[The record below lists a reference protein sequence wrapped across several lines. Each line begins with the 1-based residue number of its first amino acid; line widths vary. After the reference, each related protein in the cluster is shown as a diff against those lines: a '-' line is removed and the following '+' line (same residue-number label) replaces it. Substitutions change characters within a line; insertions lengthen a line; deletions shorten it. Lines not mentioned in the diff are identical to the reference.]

1 MRKPNYGSFDY
12 YRWYMFEQI
21 LDEII
26 QFAVDLARRTY
37 SELRE
42 RREAARRDTQLRVCN
57 PEPTPAGMLAQWDRA
72 KTSLLEK
79 LRFGSMLSDLE
90 KHVDSSVV
98 YGWSSALGRFT
109 IVARNPGLK
118 GWLSEHCGD
127 IVYKTAMGY
136 KDMAKRA
143 RRVCGL
149 PGYVPLDWAFSENK
163 YKDAEH
169 GGKFP
174 ISKIRAAR
182 TKLVELLNG
191 CGTAIA
197 LTGRLDSRL
206 EIKHRK
212 LSKPRKGR
220 SAAAKMALEDRRVR
234 LLLRTATAGISRD
247 KLKVLIK
254 RLQDFAKKP
263 DAAKSG

>member
-21 LDEII
+21 LDEISQI
-26 QFAVDLARRTY
+26 AVDIARRTY

-42 RREAARRDTQLRVCN
+42 RREAARRDAQLRVCN
-57 PEPTPAGMLAQWDRA
+57 PEPTPAEMLAQWDRA

-79 LRFGSMLSDLE
+79 LRFGSMMSDLE
-90 KHVDSSVV
+90 KRVDSSVV

-118 GWLSEHCGD
+118 GWLSDHCKD

-136 KDMAKRA
+136 KDMAERA

-149 PGYVPLDWAFSENK
+149 PEYVPLDWAFPDSSHR
-163 YKDAEH
+163 DAEH
-169 GGKFP
+169 GEKFP

-182 TKLVELLNG
+182 TRLVELLDG

-197 LTGRLDSRL
+197 LMGRLDFRL

-234 LLLRTATAGISRD
+234 LLLRTATVGISRD
-247 KLKVLIK
+247 KLKALIK
-254 RLQDFAKKP
+254 RLQEVAKKA